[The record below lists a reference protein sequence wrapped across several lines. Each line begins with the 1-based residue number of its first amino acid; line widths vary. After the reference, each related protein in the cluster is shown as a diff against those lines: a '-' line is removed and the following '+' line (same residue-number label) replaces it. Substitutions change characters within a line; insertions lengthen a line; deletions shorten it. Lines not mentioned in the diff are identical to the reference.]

1 MHSFSSNFQHDF
13 TVYFATH
20 LAHSLWPTPQK
31 RNIFPKHFLYL
42 RPISQM
48 GKKFRTR
55 LKEPIIWHT
64 LSGPSKKNY
73 TEKFIMLSQK
83 NHFFKQNNFSHS
95 PLKKSILQPTKVSYN
110 YQKKQFFQTK
120 NFLSLREKVKVFYFK
135 CVLST
140 ALLFFIC

>member
-1 MHSFSSNFQHDF
+1 MILRFISQLTWHTHFDPLPKKETFSQ
-13 TVYFATH
+13 
-20 LAHSLWPTPQK
+20 
-31 RNIFPKHFLYL
+31 NISYTYAQFPKWE
-42 RPISQM
+42 
-48 GKKFRTR
+48 KKFRTR

-73 TEKFIMLSQK
+73 TEKFIMLTQK

-95 PLKKSILQPTKVSYN
+95 PLKESILQPTKVSYN

>member
-48 GKKFRTR
+48 GKKISHSFERTDH
-55 LKEPIIWHT
+55 LTHT
-64 LSGPSKKNY
+64 LSPIQKNY
-73 TEKFIMLSQK
+73 TEKFIILTQK
-83 NHFFKQNNFSHS
+83 KHFFKQNNF
-95 PLKKSILQPTKVSYN
+95 PTRLKKSILQPTKISYN

>member
-48 GKKFRTR
+48 GKNFALVWKNRSSDTHSLAHPKKIIPKNLLCLPKKTIFSNKTIFPTR
-55 LKEPIIWHT
+55 
-64 LSGPSKKNY
+64 
-73 TEKFIMLSQK
+73 
-83 NHFFKQNNFSHS
+83 
-95 PLKKSILQPTKVSYN
+95 LKKSILQPTKVSYN